1 MGQEEGTV
9 SYPRS
14 LSSASSS
21 SASSMP
27 AGADPN
33 KCYTEWDFCNAGS
46 EAENAYFWRLGWYAA
61 ASERGEVSVSLQE
74 FMGGQAPVAPMS
86 GGAPAAPIIRRN
98 PSIGPTRAAPSPE
111 VSPDLPWGRAYCLL
125 THPGNPVIG
134 VSRICGWDATLPP
147 GMYCWSRRM
156 VSPWDCTLHVTFL
169 PWMLT
174 GTADG

>member
-14 LSSASSS
+14 LSPASASSG
-21 SASSMP
+21 SSMP
-27 AGADPN
+27 AGAQPN

-46 EAENAYFWRLGWYAA
+46 EAENAYFWRLGWYSA

-74 FMGGQAPVAPMS
+74 FMGGQAPAAPMS

-111 VSPDLPWGRAYCLL
+111 VSPDLPWNRTLCYTAYPDQLIP
-125 THPGNPVIG
+125 TVDVH
-134 VSRICGWDATLPP
+134 ICGWDATLPP
-147 GMYCWSRRM
+147 GKICKERWEIF
-156 VSPWDCTLHVTFL
+156 PWHCSSYLPNDASLTL
-169 PWMLT
+169 
-174 GTADG
+174 TAGG